1 MATES
6 NLLDLEIEYDDD
18 ELDEHEELE
27 LENKSKQLKE
37 QADFLKRDCKSL
49 DSSQPSSSSAPRP
62 SSFSRVEA
70 TIAAILDQLQLL
82 RSDLGDIRETQAIHS
97 DRLYH
102 LIDGM
107 CQMNTK
113 IVHIA
118 RHQSRLGGFPPSPEC
133 DSFDASL
140 ESGDDD
146 DASGSSGDEMT
157 TSQ

>member
-1 MATES
+1 
-6 NLLDLEIEYDDD
+6 
-18 ELDEHEELE
+18 
-27 LENKSKQLKE
+27 
-37 QADFLKRDCKSL
+37 L
-49 DSSQPSSSSAPRP
+49 DSSQPSSSSAPPP

-70 TIAAILDQLQLL
+70 TLAAILDQLQLV
-82 RSDLGDIRETQAIHS
+82 RSDLGDIRETQAINS

-113 IVHIA
+113 IEHIA
-118 RHQSRLGGFPPSPEC
+118 RHQSRLGGFPPSSKC
-133 DSFDASL
+133 DSSDASL

-146 DASGSSGDEMT
+146 NASGSSSDEMT

>member
-1 MATES
+1 MLHSIFSYSYLVSYFVIFTMQK
-6 NLLDLEIEYDDD
+6 
-18 ELDEHEELE
+18 
-27 LENKSKQLKE
+27 KSKQLKE

-49 DSSQPSSSSAPRP
+49 DSSQPSSSSAPPP

-70 TIAAILDQLQLL
+70 TLATILDQLQLV
-82 RSDLGDIRETQAIHS
+82 RSDLGDIRETQAINS

-113 IVHIA
+113 IGRIA
-118 RHQSRLGGFPPSPEC
+118 RQQSRLGGFPPFPEC
-133 DSFDASL
+133 DSSDASL

-146 DASGSSGDEMT
+146 NASGSSSDEMT